1 MRSKYEYFLLL
12 VFCSYANSDNK
23 ENNTDTSKLV
33 IDDFEYDDPEIPDD
47 ETATTS
53 KSIYIVKFSECI
65 INSNH

>member
-1 MRSKYEYFLLL
+1 MKLKYECFFLFF
-12 VFCSYANSDNK
+12 FCSYAYSDNK

-53 KSIYIVKFSECI
+53 KSIYLVLLSFLNVS
-65 INSNH
+65 